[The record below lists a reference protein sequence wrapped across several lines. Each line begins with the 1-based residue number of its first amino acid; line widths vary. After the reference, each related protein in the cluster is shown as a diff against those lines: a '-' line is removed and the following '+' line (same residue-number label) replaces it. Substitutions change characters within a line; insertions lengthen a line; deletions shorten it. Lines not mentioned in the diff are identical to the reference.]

1 MKVLALIGVLLFV
14 YVHGH
19 AQSNERIQ
27 RTWKGPDISAIW
39 GLLKE
44 EQKSS
49 SPKPQSRSNP
59 MKFTPAGDSGV
70 AKALADAFGNSAE
83 QRASLVGA
91 FNQIKQGYEVEV
103 AKEGKSNNLAAA
115 MTFFIAS
122 NVVAYHQTDVPSDA
136 DTDKLFQS
144 LQQTMAKVPALAA
157 MSNVEKQQMHDW
169 LVCMG
174 GFSLSN
180 YMDAK
185 QNNNAEALATIKDFA
200 DYSMRL
206 ALGVEGSKLSLAGS
220 RLTLAS
226 PPVASQ
232 PASAPTLAGN
242 QIVGAWTTA
251 ASAQY
256 SGVMRLR
263 YIFNADGTYSFKSER
278 SYQTQKW
285 WTIEETGSFAINGD
299 SLTITPRASKAT
311 LRNLNGVVQ
320 ETRANKLEKVTYKW
334 TTHFFEGIG
343 ETNLVL
349 QPPSPTDRDGVLG
362 GNSRFPNAYLYTQGD
377 RLEWRF

>member
-1 MKVLALIGVLLFV
+1 MKVFTVIGVLLL
-14 YVHGH
+14 VHIHAH

-44 EQKSS
+44 EEKRT
-49 SPKPQSRSNP
+49 SPAPQSRSNP

-70 AKALADAFGNSAE
+70 ARALADAFGSSAE
-83 QRASLVGA
+83 QRASLVQA
-91 FNQIKQGYEVEV
+91 FSQIKQGYEAEV

-115 MTFFIAS
+115 MTFFIAA
-122 NVVAYHQTDVPSDA
+122 NVVTFHQTEMPSDA
-136 DTDKLFQS
+136 DTEKMFQS
-144 LQQTMAKVPALAA
+144 LQQTMAKVPALAG

-169 LVCMG
+169 LVYMG
-174 GFSLSN
+174 GFSLTN
-180 YMDAK
+180 YIDAK
-185 QNNNAEALATIKDFA
+185 QNRDVQALATIKDFA

-206 ALGVEGSKLSLAGS
+206 VLGIEGSKLSLAGS
-220 RLTLAS
+220 RLNVSS
-226 PPVASQ
+226 PPA
-232 PASAPTLAGN
+232 ASASSPVL
-242 QIVGAWTTA
+242 GAWTFA

-256 SGVMRLR
+256 GGVMRLR

-278 SYQTQKW
+278 SHQSQKW
-285 WTIEETGSFAINGD
+285 WTIEETGSFSLNGD
-299 SLTITPRASKAT
+299 SLTISPRTSKAT

-320 ETRANKLEKVTYKW
+320 ETRPNQLEKVTYKW

-349 QPPSPTDRDGVLG
+349 QPPSPTNRDGILG

>member
-1 MKVLALIGVLLFV
+1 MRVLTVIGVLLLLNAPS
-14 YVHGH
+14 H
-19 AQSNERIQ
+19 AQSSERIQ
-27 RTWKGPDISAIW
+27 RTWKGPDISVLW
-39 GLLKE
+39 DLLKDE
-44 EQKSS
+44 NKNST
-49 SPKPQSRSNP
+49 PQARSNP
-59 MKFTPAGDSGV
+59 MRFTPAGDSGV
-70 AKALADAFGNSAE
+70 PRALAEAFGSSAE
-83 QRASLVGA
+83 QRASLVQA
-91 FNQIKQGYEVEV
+91 FSQIKQGYEAEV

-115 MTFFIAS
+115 MTFFIAA
-122 NVVAYHQTDVPSDA
+122 NVVTYHQTEMPSDA

-144 LQQTMAKVPALAA
+144 LQQTLAKIPAFAEMPNA
-157 MSNVEKQQMHDW
+157 EKQQMHDW

-174 GFSLSN
+174 GFSLTN

-185 QNNNAEALATIKDFA
+185 QNRDAQALATIRDFA

-206 ALGVEGSKLSLAGS
+206 VLGIEAAKVSLAGS
-220 RLTLAS
+220 RLSVAS
-226 PPVASQ
+226 PSSA
-232 PASAPTLAGN
+232 PASVN
-242 QIVGAWTTA
+242 KQIVGAWTFA
-251 ASAQY
+251 AAAQY

-285 WTIEETGSFAINGD
+285 WTVEESGSYSVNGE
-299 SLTITPRASKAT
+299 SLTITPRTSKAT

-320 ETRANKLEKVTYKW
+320 ETRPNQLERVTYKW

-349 QPPSPTDRDGVLG
+349 QPPAPTNRDGVLG